1 MSLFAG
7 WISKCEMSRYMLF
20 TYETRKSFDQ
30 LVQVFVNKRTN
41 NKFNPFITSGV
52 GFDPG
57 PHWWETGA
65 LIIDP
70 PPLPPLLRNTD
81 LIHRIRGVP
90 DRMQQRTLYV
100 VSYPSRRVSR
110 LCDDCSSIGLTRLKL
125 IQFISAGL
133 KDIHHV
139 GSPRHSS
146 ERTSDRREC
155 RRQLRL
161 APRQSSFRFG
171 DVLLLIWN
179 LLSQRL

>member
-1 MSLFAG
+1 MNF
-7 WISKCEMSRYMLF
+7 EMRDVQIYVIYLRNSEELWSTRLSIREYKNQQQIQSIYNVRCRIRSRATLMGD
-20 TYETRKSFDQ
+20 RRSH
-30 LVQVFVNKRTN
+30 
-41 NKFNPFITSGV
+41 
-52 GFDPG
+52 
-57 PHWWETGA
+57 HWPPP
-65 LIIDP
+65 P
-70 PPLPPLLRNTD
+70 PPLPPLPRNTE

-110 LCDDCSSIGLTRLKL
+110 LCDDCSSSGLTRLKL

-161 APRQSSFRFG
+161 APRQSSFGFG